1 MSQPTTDI
9 HRKRELTLI
18 HLARVQLGLSRAD
31 YEHVLDTVT
40 GAISSADLDAAGRD
54 KLIKHFKS
62 KGFVVKPTGK
72 SKQARSLD
80 APQVRKLRAMWW
92 ALADVAAVEK
102 PANALACAKAVEAW
116 AVRQAS
122 QGAVGAFS
130 ALRFASHHQ
139 LNKLIEEMKAWGL
152 RVKADIQ

>member
-1 MSQPTTDI
+1 MNYTAAI
-9 HRKRELTLI
+9 
-18 HLARVQLGLSRAD
+18 
-31 YEHVLDTVT
+31 HVLKGLLQLSDDDYRALLIQLV
-40 GAISSADLDAAGRD
+40 GKASCKAMSVKELALVRKHLDGLATRMG
-54 KLIKHFKS
+54 
-62 KGFVVKPTGK
+62 VQTPPP
-72 SKQARSLD
+72 ARLVD

-130 ALRFASHHQ
+130 ALRFATPAQ
-139 LNKLIEEMKAWGL
+139 LNKLIEEMKRWGE
-152 RVKADIQ
+152 RVGAKVL